1 MKKRSQIPEKYK
13 WDLSTHIKDENEIK
27 RILSIMEKLPDKL
40 AKYNGKLN
48 DKELLIERFNKFTKD
63 FSEIDK
69 LASYISNSLN
79 VDSENIE
86 MIKLS
91 QRFNTLAQK
100 IDLADAFFEPQM
112 YELDDKYLNELLNEK
127 RLKNWD
133 NYIRDIIKFKPH
145 KLDEQSSLLL
155 SKMSKFTSP
164 EAGLHSDMLDEL
176 KYADIVDENG
186 KKYKL
191 DNSNISKFLQ
201 GKNRTLR
208 KNAYIS
214 RLKAYKQFNKTFAD
228 IYINELEKCKFYA
241 EIHKYKSRLESVL
254 LSSEIPESI
263 LENNIKIVTKNIKI
277 LQNFVKI
284 QKKLSNLKDFSF
296 YDLLEDSGLNKK
308 FTIEQSQKIILEA
321 LKPLG
326 EEYLSI
332 VKRKFADRSIDYLP
346 CEHKETGGYCSNTY
360 NTKTVILMNFVDD
373 FDSLSTLI
381 HEMGHCVN
389 AEYFNAN
396 QPYQK
401 AGITIFSAEIASTV
415 NEILLNFYMQ
425 NNAKTKRE
433 KSYYLKQFLDGVNN
447 TIFRQTL
454 FTEFELFA
462 HTKIENDENLT
473 YKDLNNEYLRL
484 SKKYYGASIIPS
496 VQQYEWMRIPHFY
509 SSYYVYTYSTGMLTA
524 ITIANK
530 LLTDA
535 SFKDKY
541 IKFLKNGVNKP
552 AVEMLKEIGIDVT
565 NLTTF
570 ESAFNFIS
578 KQLKT
583 YADINK

>member
-1 MKKRSQIPEKYK
+1 MIGGNMKKRSQIPEKYK

-40 AKYNGKLN
+40 AKYNGNLN

-155 SKMSKFTSP
+155 SKMSKFISP

-186 KKYKL
+186 KKFKL

-214 RLKAYKQFNKTFAD
+214 RLNAYKQFNKTFAE

-254 LSSEIPESI
+254 LSSEIPESVF
-263 LENNIKIVTKNIKI
+263 ENNIKIVTKNIKI
-277 LQNFVKI
+277 LQNFVEI
-284 QKKLSNLKDFSF
+284 QKK
-296 YDLLEDSGLNKK
+296 
-308 FTIEQSQKIILEA
+308 
-321 LKPLG
+321 
-326 EEYLSI
+326 
-332 VKRKFADRSIDYLP
+332 
-346 CEHKETGGYCSNTY
+346 
-360 NTKTVILMNFVDD
+360 
-373 FDSLSTLI
+373 
-381 HEMGHCVN
+381 
-389 AEYFNAN
+389 
-396 QPYQK
+396 
-401 AGITIFSAEIASTV
+401 
-415 NEILLNFYMQ
+415 
-425 NNAKTKRE
+425 
-433 KSYYLKQFLDGVNN
+433 
-447 TIFRQTL
+447 
-454 FTEFELFA
+454 
-462 HTKIENDENLT
+462 
-473 YKDLNNEYLRL
+473 
-484 SKKYYGASIIPS
+484 
-496 VQQYEWMRIPHFY
+496 
-509 SSYYVYTYSTGMLTA
+509 
-524 ITIANK
+524 
-530 LLTDA
+530 
-535 SFKDKY
+535 
-541 IKFLKNGVNKP
+541 
-552 AVEMLKEIGIDVT
+552 
-565 NLTTF
+565 
-570 ESAFNFIS
+570 
-578 KQLKT
+578 
-583 YADINK
+583 